1 MARWWRTAPRP
12 SSKNAAILIGL
23 TTLFFFGPAAIAP
36 LCIAAGTTTCV
47 LIATGCFVA
56 AAVMK

>member
-1 MARWWRTAPRP
+1 MSPR
-12 SSKNAAILIGL
+12 KAALVLLGL
-23 TTLFFFGPAAIAP
+23 TAALTLGPAMIAP